1 MRDNV
6 LKKLENFVSRVPDN
20 KYSKTIAA
28 ISLFD
33 FMDIIRDDDYPID
46 WLDRL
51 TGSLKNI
58 QDGLLAQEQTILL
71 VISNFLAM
79 TILTKIS
86 LNKPVRSILNC
97 GVVST
102 ESNILTGPLSH

>member
-6 LKKLENFVSRVPDN
+6 LKKLEQFVSGVPDN

-33 FMDIIRDDDYPID
+33 FMDIIRADDYPIV
-46 WLDRL
+46 
-51 TGSLKNI
+51 
-58 QDGLLAQEQTILL
+58 GLITNRFFKEYSRWTFGNKQFCW
-71 VISNFLAM
+71 VISNFLPM

-86 LNKPVRSILNC
+86 LNKPARSILNC

-102 ESNILTGPLSH
+102 SRILRQDH

>member
-6 LKKLENFVSRVPDN
+6 LKKLEKFVSSVPDN
-20 KYSKTIAA
+20 KYSKTITA

-33 FMDIIRDDDYPID
+33 FMDIMRDDDYPID

-58 QDGLLAQEQTILL
+58 QDGLLAQEQTILFGDFEF
-71 VISNFLAM
+71 SCNGNAM
-79 TILTKIS
+79 KIS

-97 GVVST
+97 GVGST
-102 ESNILTGPLSH
+102 ASNILIRPLSH